1 MGSETLSVYRAADP
15 NSPKVYRRG
24 ELAEAEPAVQGWTMP
39 VEDPV
44 QLSMHKRGRGPILLV
59 LWAVAALRALAA
71 EPKVRS
77 EALAYLAGRGSVWV
91 DGQRVP
97 DEIVVFSGDVVT
109 TDSAST
115 AVLTFKSRAAATL
128 AENTEAVL
136 SRDAAPGT
144 LTLRRGRLEVRTDG
158 EQAAR
163 VKLPGDEVI
172 VQGQDGSPA
181 LCTITSLRA
190 VLTIVPHLGQAE
202 IRGAGPPLR
211 VVPGWYAQLGAG
223 KPLPPG
229 ARAGAVTKAIPEE
242 VVLHP
247 SGSEAPLG
255 EGDPVNWE
263 DLVGTLKTGKVE
275 IRLDD
280 TSVLALGTQ
289 SRLRLRRQDLRTQQT
304 QVDFPEGYLRADV
317 AEIFQTG
324 ATFLVKTQT
333 AAIRARGTSFLV
345 QAQQNRTRVYC
356 TGGQVAVRN
365 VDPVVAGEVTV
376 HGGEYTI
383 VVRRQPPTVVLQ
395 FSVRALVKAMSAT
408 NVNPP
413 RQGWYIGSLSHRES
427 VATVV
432 AVTTAAGATAAV
444 LIPALTGGTNISP
457 SQP

>member
-1 MGSETLSVYRAADP
+1 
-15 NSPKVYRRG
+15 
-24 ELAEAEPAVQGWTMP
+24 MP

-202 IRGAGPPLR
+202 IQGAGPPLR

-263 DLVGTLKTGKVE
+263 DLVGTLKTGKVA

-304 QVDFPEGYLRADV
+304 QVDFSQGYLRANV
-317 AEIFQTG
+317 AELVQAG
-324 ATFLVKTQT
+324 AIFLVNTTT
-333 AAIRARGTSFLV
+333 AAIRARGTSFLIE
-345 QAQQNRTRVYC
+345 AQPNRTKVYC
-356 TGGQVAVRN
+356 TEGQVVVRN
-365 VDPVVAGEVTV
+365 IDPAVVGEVTL
-376 HGGEYTI
+376 HAGDYTT
-383 VVRRQPPTVVLQ
+383 VVRGRPPSILLQ
-395 FSVRALVKAMSAT
+395 YSVGALVEAMNAT

-413 RQGWYIGSLSHRES
+413 PEGWHIGSLSHGAS
-427 VATVV
+427 VGVVV
-432 AVTTAAGATAAV
+432 AITSGATAAI
-444 LIPALTGGTNISP
+444 LIPTLTGGAPVSP

>member
-1 MGSETLSVYRAADP
+1 
-15 NSPKVYRRG
+15 
-24 ELAEAEPAVQGWTMP
+24 MP

-128 AENTEAVL
+128 AENTEAIL

-144 LTLRRGRLEVRTDG
+144 LTLRQGRLEVRTDG

-172 VQGQDGSPA
+172 VQGQDGFPA

-202 IRGAGPPLR
+202 IQGAGPPLR

-263 DLVGTLKTGKVE
+263 DLVGTLKTGKVA

-280 TSVLALGTQ
+280 TSVLAVGTQ

-432 AVTTAAGATAAV
+432 AVTAAAGATAAV

>member
-1 MGSETLSVYRAADP
+1 
-15 NSPKVYRRG
+15 
-24 ELAEAEPAVQGWTMP
+24 MP
-39 VEDPV
+39 
-44 QLSMHKRGRGPILLV
+44 KRGRGPILLL
-59 LWAVAALRALAA
+59 LWAVVALRVLAA

-77 EALAYLAGRGSVWV
+77 EALAYLASRGSVWV

-109 TDSAST
+109 TASAST
-115 AVLTFKSRAAATL
+115 AVLTFKSRAAAKL

-158 EQAAR
+158 EHAAR

-202 IRGAGPPLR
+202 IQGAGPPLR
-211 VVPGWYAQLGAG
+211 VVPGQYAQLGAG
-223 KPLPPG
+223 RPQPSG
-229 ARAGAVTKAIPEE
+229 ARAGAVTRAIPEE
-242 VVLHP
+242 VVRHP

-280 TSVLALGTQ
+280 TSVLALGSQ
-289 SRLRLRRQDLRTQQT
+289 SRLRLRRQDPQTQQT
-304 QVDFPEGYLRADV
+304 QVDLPQGYLRADV

-324 ATFLVKTQT
+324 AIFLVKTQT

-376 HGGEYTI
+376 HGGEYTT
-383 VVRRQPPTVVLQ
+383 VVREQPPTVVLQ

-413 RQGWYIGSLSHRES
+413 RQGWYIGSLSHGES

-432 AVTTAAGATAAV
+432 AVTAGAGATAAV
-444 LIPALTGGTNISP
+444 LIPALTGGTTVSP